1 MKQCNNYSTVP
12 NNCIATAIYFKFFPL
27 QVCLYQSS
35 YAYSFPKFR
44 NWLLL
49 TKAKT
54 YLCHGI
60 FEVLSVC
67 RSSIC
72 IYFFPLG
79 MLIHSV
85 VTMFLQFRNSYLT
98 FFHQVCLFRQ
108 LLLLISLEGSDS
120 YGYWSSYIYQG
131 LQSISPDVSY
141 QCLKSSRAWMHVII
155 VPPLSEDSSFAS

>member
-1 MKQCNNYSTVP
+1 MYKYSTVP
-12 NNCIATAIYFKFFPL
+12 NNHIATAIYFQFFPL

-108 LLLLISLEGSDS
+108 LLLLILLEGSDS

-131 LQSISPDVSY
+131 LQSRLYCQTFTKIFRMHSTVHIFRFSVCF
-141 QCLKSSRAWMHVII
+141 CLS
-155 VPPLSEDSSFAS
+155 